1 MRDTREQRTIFQ
13 YVDWPILITVIGLM
27 LIGWVSIYAAV
38 YNQEHKSILDLSQSY
53 GKQLLWISGAFLI
66 LVVVLGTD
74 YRIFEPV
81 SYFFYALTL
90 LLLALVLI
98 FGKEVNG
105 AKAWFEI
112 GGFRLQPAEF
122 AKVATCLSIANY
134 IGNSGLRFDKLLH
147 TIVPVL
153 MIAAPLFFIMLQP
166 DTGSAL
172 VYFSFIFIMYREGLS
187 INYLLLI
194 AFSAIMAVLALLF
207 DKVVL
212 ISFLSGI
219 GIVYVLFARFKM
231 RAFLNYLPMLVI
243 GLFLVIAIDFIFH
256 QVMEPHQQDR
266 INVLLGK
273 ETDIKGIG
281 YNVHQSK
288 IAIGSGGFHGKGF
301 LEGTQTKLNFVP
313 EQSTDFIFCTIG
325 EEWGFIGSM
334 VMLSLYSFLIVRII
348 TLAERQKWRF
358 ARIYGYGVASI
369 LFFHVFINIGMTIG
383 LLPVIGIP
391 LPFISYGGSSMFAFT
406 LLIAIFLRLDN
417 TRKLVLQ

>member
-1 MRDTREQRTIFQ
+1 MRDTREQRTVFQ
-13 YVDWPILITVIGLM
+13 YVDLPILLTVMLLM
-27 LIGWVSIYAAV
+27 LIGWISIYAAV
-38 YNQEHKSILDLSQSY
+38 YNNEHQSIFDLSQSY
-53 GKQLLWISGAFLI
+53 GKQLLWIGGAFLI
-66 LVVVLGTD
+66 LVIILGTD

-81 SYFFYALTL
+81 SYLFYALTL
-90 LLLALVLI
+90 LLLALVLV
-98 FGKEVNG
+98 FGREVNG

-134 IGNSGLRFDKLLH
+134 IGNSGQRFDKLKH
-147 TIVPVL
+147 TLVPVL
-153 MIAAPLFFIMLQP
+153 LILAPLLLIMLQP

-172 VYFSFIFIMYREGLS
+172 VYFSFVFLMYREGLS

-194 AFSAIMAVLALLF
+194 AFTGLVSILALLF
-207 DKVVL
+207 DKLLL
-212 ISFLSGI
+212 IGILSGVGAI
-219 GIVYVLFARFKM
+219 YILFSRFKL
-231 RAFLNYLPMLVI
+231 RALLSYLPILLI
-243 GLFLVIAIDFIFH
+243 GLFLIITIDFIFNN
-256 QVMEPHQQDR
+256 VMEPHQQDR

-273 ETDIKGIG
+273 ETDIKGVG

-288 IAIGSGGFHGKGF
+288 IAIGSGGLWGKGF

-325 EEWGFIGSM
+325 EEWGFLGS
-334 VMLSLYSFLIVRII
+334 VILLSLYSFLIIRII
-348 TLAERQKWRF
+348 SLAELQKWRF

-369 LFFHVFINIGMTIG
+369 IFFHVFINIGMTIG

-406 LLIAIFLRLDN
+406 LLISIFLRLDN

>member
-1 MRDTREQRTIFQ
+1 MKDTREQRTVFQ
-13 YVDWPILITVIGLM
+13 YVDLPILLTVMGLM
-27 LIGWVSIYAAV
+27 LIGLLSIYAAV
-38 YNQEHKSILDLSQSY
+38 YNNEHQSIFDLSQSY
-53 GKQLLWISGAFLI
+53 GKQILWISGAFLI
-66 LVVVLGTD
+66 LVIVLGTD
-74 YRIFEPV
+74 YRIFEPA

-90 LLLALVLI
+90 LLLGLVLV
-98 FGKEVNG
+98 FGREVNG

-134 IGNSGLRFDKLLH
+134 IGNSGLKFNQLKH
-147 TIVPVL
+147 TLVPVIL
-153 MIAAPLFFIMLQP
+153 IAVPLFLIMLQP

-172 VYFSFIFIMYREGLS
+172 VYFSFIFVMYREGLS

-194 AFSAIMAVLALLF
+194 AFIGLVSVLALLF
-207 DKVVL
+207 DKVLL
-212 ISFLSGI
+212 IAILSGF
-219 GIVYVLFARFKM
+219 GAVYVLFSRFKL
-231 RAFLNYLPMLVI
+231 RAFLSYLPILLI
-243 GLFLVIAIDFIFH
+243 GLFLVITIDFIFNN
-256 QVMEPHQQDR
+256 VLEPHQQDR

-273 ETDIKGIG
+273 ETDIKGVG

-288 IAIGSGGFHGKGF
+288 IAIGSGGLWGKGF

-325 EEWGFIGSM
+325 EEWGFAGSL
-334 VMLSLYSFLIVRII
+334 VLLSLYSILIIRII
-348 TLAERQKWRF
+348 KLAELQKWRF

-369 LFFHVFINIGMTIG
+369 IFFHVFINIGMTIG

-406 LLIAIFLRLDN
+406 LLVSIFLRLDN

>member
-13 YVDWPILITVIGLM
+13 YVDWPILITVMALM
-27 LIGWVSIYAAV
+27 VIGWISIYAAV
-38 YNQEHKSILDLSQSY
+38 YNDEHQSIFDLSQSY
-53 GKQLLWISGAFLI
+53 GKQLLWIGGAFLI
-66 LVVVLGTD
+66 LVLILGTD
-74 YRIFEPV
+74 YRLFEPF
-81 SYFFYALTL
+81 SYFFYAITLVLLGLVL
-90 LLLALVLI
+90 LL
-98 FGKEVNG
+98 GKEVNG

-134 IGNSGLRFDKLLH
+134 IGNSSLRFDKLKD
-147 TIVPVL
+147 TFVPVML
-153 MIAAPLFFIMLQP
+153 ITAPLFFIMLQP

-172 VYFSFIFIMYREGLS
+172 VYCSFIFLMYREGLS

-194 AFSAIMAVLALLF
+194 AYAGIVSVFALLF
-207 DKVVL
+207 DQIIL
-212 ISFLSGI
+212 LTLLTII
-219 GIVYVLFARFKM
+219 GSVYVLFSRFKL
-231 RAFLNYLPMLVI
+231 RAFLSYLPILLL
-243 GLFLVIAIDFIFH
+243 GFFLIISIDFTFNNIL
-256 QVMEPHQQDR
+256 EPHQQDR

-273 ETDIKGIG
+273 ETDIKGVG

-288 IAIGSGGFHGKGF
+288 IAIGSGGFWGKGF

-325 EEWGFIGSM
+325 EEWGFVGSL
-334 VMLSLYSFLIVRII
+334 VMLGLYSFLIIRII
-348 TLAERQKWRF
+348 SLAELQKWRF

-406 LLIAIFLRLDN
+406 LLISIFLRLDN